1 VIVMSCMIQI
11 YIGDSRSLKDK
22 RQVISSLKERIH
34 NRFNASV
41 AEVADQELWQR
52 AELGVAV
59 VSSAVQHCDEM
70 LAKIVNFIEGDH
82 RVQLLDYQLEV
93 H

>member
-1 VIVMSCMIQI
+1 MSCVIQI
-11 YIGDSRSLKDK
+11 YIGESRSLKDK
-22 RQVISSLKERIH
+22 RQVISSLKERIR

-82 RVQLLDYQLEV
+82 RVQLLDYQMAV
-93 H
+93 R

>member
-1 VIVMSCMIQI
+1 MIQI

-41 AEVADQELWQR
+41 SEVADQELWQR

-82 RVQLLDYQLEV
+82 RVQLLDYQMEV

>member
-1 VIVMSCMIQI
+1 MSCMIQI
-11 YIGDSRSLKDK
+11 YIGDSQSLKDK

-82 RVQLLDYQLEV
+82 RVQLLDYQMEV

>member
-1 VIVMSCMIQI
+1 MIQI

-22 RQVISSLKERIH
+22 RQIISSLKERIH

-82 RVQLLDYQLEV
+82 RVQLLDYQMEV

>member
-1 VIVMSCMIQI
+1 MIQI

-82 RVQLLDYQLEV
+82 RVQLLDYQMEV

>member
-1 VIVMSCMIQI
+1 MIQI

-41 AEVADQELWQR
+41 AEVADQELWKR

-82 RVQLLDYQLEV
+82 RVQLLDYQMEV

>member
-1 VIVMSCMIQI
+1 MIVMSCMIQI

-82 RVQLLDYQLEV
+82 RVQLLDYQMEV

>member
-1 VIVMSCMIQI
+1 MIQI
-11 YIGDSRSLKDK
+11 YISDSRSLKDK

-82 RVQLLDYQLEV
+82 RVQLLDYQMEV

>member
-1 VIVMSCMIQI
+1 MIQI

-82 RVQLLDYQLEV
+82 RVQLLDYQMEV
-93 H
+93 Y